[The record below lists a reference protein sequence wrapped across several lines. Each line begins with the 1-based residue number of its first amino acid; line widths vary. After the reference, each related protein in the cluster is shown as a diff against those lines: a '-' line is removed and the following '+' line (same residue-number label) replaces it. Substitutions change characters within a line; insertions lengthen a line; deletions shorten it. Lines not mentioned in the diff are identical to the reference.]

1 MSRELGGFIREN
13 LKGFL
18 SYDRVVVYYD
28 KGQKEISRIL
38 KHIFGATLSGVE
50 FRTVS
55 PADYLLFQVAD
66 LACSMALV
74 EDARTSKG
82 MSRSEQRFFGGAV
95 SFKKTYYKAFEKKLI

>member
-1 MSRELGGFIREN
+1 M
-13 LKGFL
+13 
-18 SYDRVVVYYD
+18 VYYD

-55 PADYLLFQVAD
+55 PAYYLLFQVAD
-66 LACSMALV
+66 LACTMALV

-82 MSRSEQRFFGGAV
+82 MSRSEQLFFGGAA